1 MLRIIFERHLIT
13 IMPHD
18 CYLRY
23 IVQPR
28 FLHLVTA
35 EVLNSSCNGYPGKE
49 RRTRSSFST
58 ILRRIVELLGEL
70 MLDQRVFLSIK
81 RLIINFNRNGRN
93 ISNSILSNS
102 VENKVLVKYHN
113 DLSLSF
119 STVHIKLKFVLSNKY
134 IVRSKLLTRNMSRL
148 IDELTELNTVIG

>member
-1 MLRIIFERHLIT
+1 MLS
-13 IMPHD
+13 P
-18 CYLRY
+18 
-23 IVQPR
+23 
-28 FLHLVTA
+28 LHCAT
-35 EVLNSSCNGYPGKE
+35 
-49 RRTRSSFST
+49 T
-58 ILRRIVELLGEL
+58 ILTPGNSWSTEFLVQRLPREREKNTIILFNDSAKNCRIVRRINVGSKESALI
-70 MLDQRVFLSIK
+70 FLSIK
-81 RLIINFNRNGRN
+81 RLIINSNRNRRN

>member
-1 MLRIIFERHLIT
+1 MLS
-13 IMPHD
+13 P
-18 CYLRY
+18 
-23 IVQPR
+23 
-28 FLHLVTA
+28 LHCAT
-35 EVLNSSCNGYPGKE
+35 
-49 RRTRSSFST
+49 T
-58 ILRRIVELLGEL
+58 ILTPGNSWSTEFLVQRLPREREKNTIILFNDSAKNCRIVRRINVGSKGL
-70 MLDQRVFLSIK
+70 VSIK
-81 RLIINFNRNGRN
+81 RLIINSNRNRRN